1 MLTLGIIRMTSLR
14 LGQKKKKKI
23 TYFDIIAGS
32 TLEMMACLQDSKGKL
47 STTHKMKHHGYDAPP
62 HAPITQSYTVFS
74 LRPHEYLI
82 RERSLK
88 YQTHVCPATC

>member
-32 TLEMMACLQDSKGKL
+32 TLENDGLSAGLQRKAE
-47 STTHKMKHHGYDAPP
+47 Y
-62 HAPITQSYTVFS
+62 YT
-74 LRPHEYLI
+74 
-82 RERSLK
+82 
-88 YQTHVCPATC
+88 